1 MNLRRCLLIGLVAA
15 GWLSGRSLRA
25 GAAPSAN
32 PYAPIV
38 TRNVFAL
45 VPIPVNTG
53 PEVPADPPPKITP
66 NGIMTIFGKLQ
77 VLFKVSENLPGQ
89 PPKDDS
95 FVMSEGDRQ
104 DDIEVQKIDEKA
116 AVITFNN
123 HGVVQELPLVATTA
137 AIPSPSGLG
146 RPALPYGRFNPNNRV
161 PLGYNSPYS
170 RPPDNPANAIPTPA
184 PPPVTDAAPSAPV
197 APAEPAQPAMPLE
210 QQVIMIEAQRM
221 DMIQKGDRTAAIMP
235 LTEMTS
241 QVLGAST
248 TGGDAPPE
256 PAPEPPTTP
265 GQ

>member
-1 MNLRRCLLIGLVAA
+1 MNLRRCLLLGLVAA
-15 GWLSGRSLRA
+15 GWLCCQSLRA

-170 RPPDNPANAIPTPA
+170 RPPDNPANGIPAPA
-184 PPPVTDAAPSAPV
+184 PPPVTDAAPPAPV
-197 APAEPAQPAMPLE
+197 APAEPAMPVE

-221 DMIQKGDRTAAIMP
+221 DMIQKGDPAAVIMP
-235 LTEMTS
+235 PTDMTP

>member
-1 MNLRRCLLIGLVAA
+1 MNLRRCLLLGLVAA
-15 GWLSGRSLRA
+15 GWLCCQSLRA

-32 PYAPIV
+32 PYAPII

-170 RPPDNPANAIPTPA
+170 RPPDPQPVVSA
-184 PPPVTDAAPSAPV
+184 PPSAPSTPA
-197 APAEPAQPAMPLE
+197 APAEPAEPAMTPE
-210 QQVIMIEAQRM
+210 TQVIMIEAQRL
-221 DMIQKGDRTAAIMP
+221 DMIQKGDPTAVIMP
-235 LTEMTS
+235 PTDMTP

-248 TGGDAPPE
+248 TGGDTPSPT
-256 PAPEPPTTP
+256 APETPTTP

>member
-1 MNLRRCLLIGLVAA
+1 MNLRRCLLLGLVAA
-15 GWLSGRSLRA
+15 GWLSGRPLRA

-137 AIPSPSGLG
+137 AIPSPTGLG

-170 RPPDNPANAIPTPA
+170 RPPDNPGNAIPAPA

-221 DMIQKGDRTAAIMP
+221 DMIQKGDPTAVIMP
-235 LTEMTS
+235 PTEMTS
-241 QVLGAST
+241 EVLGASP
-248 TGGDAPPE
+248 TGGNTPP
-256 PAPEPPTTP
+256 PTAPEPPTTP

>member
-1 MNLRRCLLIGLVAA
+1 MNLRRCLLLGLVAA
-15 GWLSGRSLRA
+15 GWLSGRPLRA

-66 NGIMTIFGKLQ
+66 NGIMTLFGNLQ
-77 VLFKVSENLPGQ
+77 VLFKVTVSVPGLPT
-89 PPKDDS
+89 KDES
-95 FVMSEGDRQ
+95 HVLGVGERE
-104 DDIEVQKIDEKA
+104 DDIEVEKIDEKA

-123 HGVVQELPLVATTA
+123 HGVVQELPLVATA
-137 AIPSPSGLG
+137 AAVPSPSGLG
-146 RPALPYGRFNPNNRV
+146 RPTMPLGRFNPNNRV
-161 PLGYNSPYS
+161 PLGYNSPFS
-170 RPPDNPANAIPTPA
+170 HPQENPANVVPTPA
-184 PPPVTDAAPSAPV
+184 PQPVVNSAPPAPS
-197 APAEPAQPAMPLE
+197 APAEPAMPVE

-221 DMIQKGDRTAAIMP
+221 DMIQKGDPTAVIMP
-235 LTEMTS
+235 PTDMTP

>member
-1 MNLRRCLLIGLVAA
+1 MNLRQCVLLGLVAV

-221 DMIQKGDRTAAIMP
+221 DMIQKGDPTAVIMP
-235 LTEMTS
+235 PTEMTS
-241 QVLGAST
+241 EVLGASP
-248 TGGDAPPE
+248 TGGNTPP
-256 PAPEPPTTP
+256 PTAPETPTTP